1 MSIAWM
7 VPAKTKSNLDI
18 SVWQKN
24 LKILMAHETLE
35 LQFMLGEFPKDL
47 EEENNVFY
55 LRL

>member
-18 SVWQKN
+18 SVWQK

-35 LQFMLGEFPKDL
+35 LQFMLREFPKDL
-47 EEENNVFY
+47 EEQNNVLY
-55 LRL
+55 LML